1 MSTDRETTGEQS
13 TSSQTI
19 VVTGASG
26 DIGLAI
32 VERLIADGF
41 HVAACCRSK
50 ADRIRATFAD
60 PSKVTIHQLDLRNA
74 DSIKSC
80 ASAIIKESQ
89 YISGLVNSA
98 GLAQGS
104 LAAMTRISD
113 MRDVFEVNLFGPLQF
128 TQYITKK
135 MMRQK
140 SGAIVNITSTAGI
153 LGDPGTLAYGGSKAA
168 LAHASRVM
176 AAEFGPLGIRVNAV
190 APSAVTSAMADQ
202 MDKVAREK
210 LSDREALAGE
220 TLPSDVANMVGYLLS
235 DNASAVSG
243 QVIRV
248 DRAMPF

>member
-1 MSTDRETTGEQS
+1 MSTEKQGTG
-13 TSSQTI
+13 SQTI

-32 VERLIADGF
+32 VERLVADGF
-41 HVAACCRSK
+41 HIAACCRSK
-50 ADRIRATFAD
+50 ADRIGVAFTDA
-60 PSKVTIHQLDLRNA
+60 SQVTVHELDLRDA
-74 DSIKSC
+74 ESIKAC

-89 YISGLVNSA
+89 YIAGLVNSA

-104 LAAMTRISD
+104 LAAMTRISE

-128 TQYITKK
+128 TQYIAKK
-135 MMRQK
+135 MTRQK

-153 LGDPGTLAYGGSKAA
+153 LGDSGTLSYGGSKAA

-176 AAEFGPLGIRVNAV
+176 ATEFGPLGIRVNAV
-190 APSAVTSAMADQ
+190 APSAVASSMADQ
-202 MDKVAREK
+202 MDEVARAR

-220 TLPSDVANMVGYLLS
+220 TLPSDVANMVAYLLS
-235 DNASAVSG
+235 DSASAVSG

>member
-1 MSTDRETTGEQS
+1 MSTDKETTGEQS
-13 TSSQTI
+13 PGSQTI

-32 VERLIADGF
+32 VERLIANGF
-41 HVAACCRSK
+41 HVAACCRNN
-50 ADRIRATFAD
+50 ADRIRTVFAD
-60 PSKVTIHQLDLRNA
+60 LSKVTIHQLDLRNA

-80 ASAIIKESQ
+80 ASAIIKPSP

-98 GLAQGS
+98 GFAQGGLS
-104 LAAMTRISD
+104 AMTRISD

-140 SGAIVNITSTAGI
+140 SGAIVNVTSTAGI

-190 APSAVTSAMADQ
+190 APSAVVSAMADK
-202 MDKVAREK
+202 MDEVAREK

-220 TLPSDVANMVGYLLS
+220 TLPSDVANVVGYLLS
-235 DNASAVSG
+235 DNASAISG

>member
-1 MSTDRETTGEQS
+1 MSTEKQS
-13 TSSQTI
+13 TGNQTI

-26 DIGLAI
+26 DIGLAV

-50 ADRIRATFAD
+50 ANRIRAALSD
-60 PSKVTIHQLDLRNA
+60 PSKVTIYQLDLRDA

-80 ASAIIKESQ
+80 ASAIITESEL
-89 YISGLVNSA
+89 IKGLVNSA
-98 GLAQGS
+98 GVAQGS
-104 LAAMTRISD
+104 LASMTRISD

-135 MMRQK
+135 MMREK
-140 SGAIVNITSTAGI
+140 SGAVVNITSTAGI
-153 LGDPGTLAYGGSKAA
+153 LGDSGTLAYGGSKAA

-176 AAEFGPLGIRVNAV
+176 ATEFGPLGIRVNAV
-190 APSAVTSAMADQ
+190 APSAVTSTMAGQ
-202 MDKVAREK
+202 MDAVARKK

>member
-1 MSTDRETTGEQS
+1 MSTEKQS
-13 TSSQTI
+13 TGNQTI

-26 DIGLAI
+26 EIGLAV

-50 ADRIRATFAD
+50 ANRIRAALSD
-60 PSKVTIHQLDLRNA
+60 PSKVTIYQLDLRDA

-80 ASAIIKESQ
+80 ASAIITESEL
-89 YISGLVNSA
+89 IKGLVNSA
-98 GLAQGS
+98 GVAQGS
-104 LAAMTRISD
+104 LASMTRISD

-135 MMRQK
+135 MMREK
-140 SGAIVNITSTAGI
+140 SGAVVNITSTAGI
-153 LGDPGTLAYGGSKAA
+153 FGDSGTLAYGGSKAA

-176 AAEFGPLGIRVNAV
+176 ATEFGPLGIRVNAV
-190 APSAVTSAMADQ
+190 APSAVTSTMAGQ
-202 MDKVAREK
+202 MDAVARKK

>member
-1 MSTDRETTGEQS
+1 MSTEKQS
-13 TSSQTI
+13 AGSQTI

-26 DIGLAI
+26 DIGLAV

-50 ADRIRATFAD
+50 ANRIRAAFAD
-60 PSKVTIHQLDLRNA
+60 LSQITIHELDLRDA

-80 ASAIIKESQ
+80 ASAIIKESEL
-89 YISGLVNSA
+89 IKGLVNSA
-98 GLAQGS
+98 GVAQGS
-104 LAAMTRISD
+104 LASMTRVSD

-135 MMRQK
+135 MTRQK

-153 LGDPGTLAYGGSKAA
+153 LGDSGTLAYGGSKAA
-168 LAHASRVM
+168 LAHATRVM
-176 AAEFGPLGIRVNAV
+176 ATEFGPLGIRVNAV
-190 APSAVTSAMADQ
+190 APSAVASGMADQ
-202 MDKVAREK
+202 MDEAARAK
-210 LSDREALAGE
+210 LSDREALVGE
-220 TLPSDVANMVGYLLS
+220 TLPWDVANMVAYLLS
-235 DNASAVSG
+235 DSASAVSG